1 MSNENGNYT
10 INLYHLVQICVSNF
24 RISTLYYQ
32 IHSGHQKNGRSYS
45 LFVSTGVS
53 P

>member
-32 IHSGHQKNGRSYS
+32 IHSALDIRKMGDLIRC
-45 LFVSTGVS
+45 LLARE
-53 P
+53 